1 MGDAAAGG
9 DAQNA
14 TLTAVL
20 NQLWGEQ
27 RCGVDTPALLDV
39 DIGPTAM
46 HKWAATQLSKAGV
59 GVLHW
64 MIPMQQPPQLT
75 TAQSRFGPRNPI

>member
-14 TLTAVL
+14 TLTTVL

-27 RCGVDTPALLDV
+27 RCGVDTPALPDV
-39 DIGPTAM
+39 DIGRM
-46 HKWAATQLSKAGV
+46 VKVSQKLYYSV
-59 GVLHW
+59 
-64 MIPMQQPPQLT
+64 Q
-75 TAQSRFGPRNPI
+75 